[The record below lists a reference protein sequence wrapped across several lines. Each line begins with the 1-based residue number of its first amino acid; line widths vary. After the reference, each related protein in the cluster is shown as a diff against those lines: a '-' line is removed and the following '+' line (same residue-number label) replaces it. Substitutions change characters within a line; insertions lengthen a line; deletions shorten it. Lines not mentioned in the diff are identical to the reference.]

1 MAANL
6 NPIRDGFANIVDEV
20 GQPAGAAGHR
30 QIEGDFPLHA
40 HANLDRLRA
49 APAAPGGESERVL
62 HALTGRARPASL
74 SAKGDAP
81 VSARRPET

>member
-20 GQPAGAAGHR
+20 GQPPGAAGHR

-40 HANLDRLRA
+40 HANSIDCALR
-49 APAAPGGESERVL
+49 PL
-62 HALTGRARPASL
+62 RPAGNPSEYCT
-74 SAKGDAP
+74 
-81 VSARRPET
+81 R